1 MNEYFIIVLLLLP
14 FILFAGI
21 IVYSCYL
28 YYKKN
33 QTIPETVSNILNY
46 YETDETSSDY
56 SLI

>member
-1 MNEYFIIVLLLLP
+1 MQYFIIVLLLLP
-14 FILFAGI
+14 FAFLAGI

-33 QTIPETVSNILNY
+33 QTMPETVSNILSY
-46 YETDETSSDY
+46 YKTDETSSDY